1 MKVPSTIL
9 TLLIGISI
17 ALISVWVGQHHGL
30 MPIAASE
37 EAVKIDQLFSAMLA
51 ISVGLFLLVQG
62 ALVYSLVMFRKKEGD
77 ETDAEPIEGNVPL
90 EILWTAVPTVLMMWL
105 AVYSFDIYK
114 SVDSGNAIGADHMA
128 HVHQAATVAQAPQ
141 SKAMPGMAMAATLP
155 NGEPSALDGVEVAQ
169 FSMPEA
175 QTGTDKTDPLV
186 INVNGL
192 QYAWI
197 FNYPATGVVAG
208 ELHLPLGQ
216 PVKLNINAADV
227 IHAFWVPEFRLKQ
240 DAIPGQE
247 THMSFVPS
255 KVGNYPLI
263 CAELCGA
270 YHGGMRTRVIV
281 QTPEDYDSWVQSQR
295 IAAVDTNTLIAQA
308 QDAAMHSQIHSM
320 GLTADAAAV
329 EHLHHA
335 ALSSAQT
342 AEVAKML

>member
-1 MKVPSTIL
+1 LKVPSTIL

-30 MPIAASE
+30 MPVAASE

-62 ALVYSLVMFRKKEGD
+62 ALVYSLIMFRKKAD
-77 ETDAEPIEGNVPL
+77 DDTDAEPIEGNVPL

-114 SVDSGNAIGADHMA
+114 SVDSGNAIGASHMA
-128 HVHQAATVAQAPQ
+128 HVHHQAQTVAQA
-141 SKAMPGMAMAATLP
+141 SVPGMALAATLP
-155 NGEPSALDGVEVAQ
+155 EGSNSVEVAQ

-175 QTGTDKTDPLV
+175 QTGTDKADPLV
-186 INVNGL
+186 VNVNGL

-197 FNYPATGVVAG
+197 FNYPDTGVVAG

-255 KVGNYPLI
+255 KVGSYPLI

-281 QTPEDYDSWVQSQR
+281 QTPEDYQAWVQSQR
-295 IAAVDTNTLIAQA
+295 VAAVDTNTLIAQA

-342 AEVAKML
+342 AEVAKTL

>member
-1 MKVPSTIL
+1 
-9 TLLIGISI
+9 
-17 ALISVWVGQHHGL
+17 
-30 MPIAASE
+30 MPAAASE

-51 ISVGLFLLVQG
+51 ISAGLFFLVQG
-62 ALVYSLVMFRKKEGD
+62 ALLYSLFMFRKKPGD

-105 AVYSFDIYK
+105 AVYSFDVYK
-114 SVDSGNAIGADHMA
+114 SVDSGNAIGSDHMA
-128 HVHQAATVAQAPQ
+128 HMQHQSQAVAQA
-141 SKAMPGMAMAATLP
+141 SAIPGMAIAATLP
-155 NGEPSALDGVEVAQ
+155 NSGAVAQ

-175 QTGTDKTDPLV
+175 NPGTSKESPLIV
-186 INVNGL
+186 NVNGL

-197 FNYPATGVVAG
+197 FNYPDSGVVAG

-216 PVKLNINAADV
+216 PVRLNINAADV

-247 THMSFVPS
+247 THMNFVPS

-281 QTPEDYDSWVQSQR
+281 QVPEDYQAWVQSQKV
-295 IAAVDTNTLIAQA
+295 AAVDTASLIAQA
-308 QDAAMHSQIHSM
+308 QDAAMHSQIGSM
-320 GLTADAAAV
+320 GLTADAAAMD
-329 EHLHHA
+329 HLHHA
-335 ALSSAQT
+335 AMSFAQT
-342 AEVAKML
+342 AELAKSL

>member
-9 TLLIGISI
+9 ALLIGISI

-37 EAVKIDQLFSAMLA
+37 EAVKIDQLFSAMLS

-62 ALVYSLVMFRKKEGD
+62 ALVYSLFMFRKKPND

-128 HVHQAATVAQAPQ
+128 HVHHQAQTVAQ
-141 SKAMPGMAMAATLP
+141 SAMPGTAMAATLP
-155 NGEPSALDGVEVAQ
+155 ENSSGTELAQ
-169 FSMPEA
+169 FEMPEA
-175 QTGTDKTDPLV
+175 NPGTDKADPIV
-186 INVNGL
+186 VNVNGL

-197 FNYPATGVVAG
+197 FNYPDTGVVAG

-216 PVKLNINAADV
+216 PVRLNINAADV

-255 KVGNYPLI
+255 KVGDYPLI

-281 QTPEDYDSWVQSQR
+281 QTPEDYQSWVQSQR
-295 IAAVDTNTLIAQA
+295 VAALDAPTLIAQA
-308 QDAAMHSQIHSM
+308 QDAAMHGQVSSM
-320 GLTADAAAV
+320 GLTADAASMQ
-329 EHLHHA
+329 HLHHTA
-335 ALSSAQT
+335 MSFAQT
-342 AEVAKML
+342 DAQMDKIAKSL

>member
-1 MKVPSTIL
+1 MKVPSTIT
-9 TLLIGISI
+9 TLLVGISI
-17 ALISVWVGQHHGL
+17 ALASVWIGQHHGL
-30 MPIAASE
+30 MPVAASE

-51 ISVGLFLLVQG
+51 ISAGLFFLVQG
-62 ALVYSLVMFRKKEGD
+62 ALLYSLFMFRKKPGD

-105 AVYSFDIYK
+105 AVYSFDVYRA
-114 SVDSGNAIGADHMA
+114 VDSGNAIGADHMA
-128 HVHQAATVAQAPQ
+128 HMQHQSQTVAQAP
-141 SKAMPGMAMAATLP
+141 AMPGMAIAATLP
-155 NGEPSALDGVEVAQ
+155 KGGEVAQ

-175 QTGTDKTDPLV
+175 NPGTAKANPLV
-186 INVNGL
+186 VNVNGL

-197 FNYPATGVVAG
+197 FNYPDTGVVAG

-216 PVKLNINAADV
+216 PVRLNINAADV

-240 DAIPGQE
+240 DAVPGQE

-281 QTPEDYDSWVQSQR
+281 QAPEDYQAWVQSQKV
-295 IAAVDTNTLIAQA
+295 AAVDTATLIAQA
-308 QDAAMHSQIHSM
+308 QDAAMHSQIGSM
-320 GLTADAAAV
+320 GLTADAAAM
-329 EHLHHA
+329 EHLHHTA
-335 ALSSAQT
+335 MSFAQT
-342 AEVAKML
+342 AEVAESL